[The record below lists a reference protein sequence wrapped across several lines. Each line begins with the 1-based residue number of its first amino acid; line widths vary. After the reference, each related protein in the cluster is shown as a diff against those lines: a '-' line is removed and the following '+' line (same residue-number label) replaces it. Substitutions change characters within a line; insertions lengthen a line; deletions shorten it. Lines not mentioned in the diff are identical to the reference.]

1 MNDTILSSMVFD
13 KSNSRFSILNLYNE
27 DEDINIK
34 KNKKL
39 PPNIVKAKFKKT
51 IEKKNARQIPGAYI
65 PINT

>member
-51 IEKKNARQIPGAYI
+51 IEKKEAFKTSKCYCSIM
-65 PINT
+65 